1 MGEFESAKIS
11 PIKGKRRQAK
21 AKTPV
26 SAITNRNPV
35 RIMRNTR
42 VYADAAAL
50 AEGVAR
56 EWMKLAQE
64 SIAVRGAFHV
74 VLSGGNTPKVLYER
88 LAQPDYAMRPEWSRT
103 FVYFGDERAVPPD
116 HEQSNYRMAK
126 AALLDR
132 VLVPPAQIFRIEA
145 EQQDLKKAALTYSRQ
160 LAMTLPQAPNGMPQ
174 FDLVLLGM
182 GDDGHVASIFPDTD
196 AATEARKLAMPVY
209 VERLDSWR
217 ITLTF
222 PLINHARRVMMLV
235 TGASKADILG
245 RVFHDKPSANPL
257 PVERVAPVSRRL
269 EWRLDAA
276 AAAQL

>member
-1 MGEFESAKIS
+1 MAEFESVKIS
-11 PIKGKRRQAK
+11 PIHGKRRKAK
-21 AKTPV
+21 AKAPV
-26 SAITNRNPV
+26 SAITNPGPV
-35 RIMRNTR
+35 RVMRNTR
-42 VYADAAAL
+42 VYADSASL
-50 AEGVAR
+50 ADGVAR

-74 VLSGGNTPKVLYER
+74 VLSGGNTPKALYER
-88 LAQPDYAMRPEWSRT
+88 LAQSDYAMRPEWSRT
-103 FVYFGDERAVPPD
+103 FIYFGDERAVPPD

-132 VLVPPAQIFRIEA
+132 VPVPPAQVFRIEA
-145 EQQDLKKAALTYSRQ
+145 EQPDLKKAALAYSRK

-182 GDDGHVASIFPDTD
+182 GDDGHVASLFPG
-196 AATEARKLAMPVY
+196 AEAVTEQRKLVVPVF
-209 VERLDSWR
+209 VERLNSSR

-235 TGASKADILG
+235 TGGSKAEMLA
-245 RVFHDKPSANPL
+245 RVFHDKPPANPL